1 MEQIIDSLILNTQ
14 TKSVYVILKNDNY
27 KHKPLKYFLNFKN
40 EKVYFVGTEK
50 NKTIFRNTEDIE
62 KINNYLNN

>member
-14 TKSVYVILKNDNY
+14 TESVYVILKNDNY

-40 EKVYFVGTEK
+40 EKVYFVGT
-50 NKTIFRNTEDIE
+50 
-62 KINNYLNN
+62 